1 MSIRLVST
9 EQVRFDVDTESYN
22 RIIRQLTADT
32 TEIMQKQL
40 ITMLSNNLTD
50 RICQQIIDNLDHS
63 QIAYLVS
70 QHIDY
75 ARVVEYSKTAIA
87 ALLTADARFNV
98 LLTRG
103 INTATIGVIDET
115 VERVTARLTNNPTN
129 QGDM

>member
-40 ITMLSNNLTD
+40 ITMMSNNLTD

-87 ALLTADARFNV
+87 TLLTADARFNV

>member
-40 ITMLSNNLTD
+40 ITMMSNNLTD
-50 RICQQIIDNLDHS
+50 KICQQIIDNLDHS

-75 ARVVEYSKTAIA
+75 ARVVEYAKTAIA
-87 ALLTADARFNV
+87 TLLTADARFNV

>member
-40 ITMLSNNLTD
+40 ITMMSNNLTD

-75 ARVVEYSKTAIA
+75 ARVVEYAKTAIA
-87 ALLTADARFNV
+87 TLLTADARFNV